1 MPNIVDAVRRSIS
14 PSSRP
19 DNLATLSARRHT
31 LDPDQIAALLRSG
44 EGDEIMPK
52 EDLDQFEKKIRILLR
67 KGHKVRVTAKWG
79 ERDEIETYQ
88 VVGSVSF
95 RFPDDR
101 TSDVLCAVWDDDP
114 TTKYQFPHPKINYF
128 ELSIKEVQTKMDDEN
143 ETYDGCLTYTW
154 IHEQV
159 LNMGYKCSLNKIRTI
174 LKNIDYG
181 RWAKSPNCDLTEEHK
196 SQRLRLANEL
206 LTWPKEDLNKIIWT
220 DEKLFTCGV
229 HGSQFFIGPKGCQR
243 KLRCRN
249 RRWYGGKGVMA
260 WMGISVE
267 HGFFLHVFEPNDNTT
282 YENAHKVT
290 GGVILDSFQKPNG
303 FLYYLTDHVDN
314 VTVQMD
320 NATTHNLAKG
330 ELIKYR
336 IKQLSWP
343 ANSPDLNPIENV
355 WKQMNG
361 IIKKKIKP
369 HNHATLADAIKKA
382 FQILKRPQE
391 KRKVCNTIDSVP
403 NRLQKVLQNNGGH
416 SGH

>member
-1 MPNIVDAVRRSIS
+1 
-14 PSSRP
+14 
-19 DNLATLSARRHT
+19 
-31 LDPDQIAALLRSG
+31 
-44 EGDEIMPK
+44 
-52 EDLDQFEKKIRILLR
+52 
-67 KGHKVRVTAKWG
+67 
-79 ERDEIETYQ
+79 
-88 VVGSVSF
+88 
-95 RFPDDR
+95 
-101 TSDVLCAVWDDDP
+101 
-114 TTKYQFPHPKINYF
+114 
-128 ELSIKEVQTKMDDEN
+128 
-143 ETYDGCLTYTW
+143 
-154 IHEQV
+154 
-159 LNMGYKCSLNKIRTI
+159 
-174 LKNIDYG
+174 
-181 RWAKSPNCDLTEEHK
+181 
-196 SQRLRLANEL
+196 
-206 LTWPKEDLNKIIWT
+206 
-220 DEKLFTCGV
+220 
-229 HGSQFFIGPKGCQR
+229 
-243 KLRCRN
+243 
-249 RRWYGGKGVMA
+249 MA

-267 HGFFLHVFEPNDNTT
+267 HGFFLHVLEPNDNTT

-303 FLYYLTDHVDN
+303 FLHYLKDHVDN

-343 ANSPDLNPIENV
+343 ANSPDLNPKENV

-416 SGH
+416 SGY